1 MTGSLVRS
9 AQSEEHQYWT
19 DPILCEETRARLEH
33 FRRSGWL
40 PPNFKPRTL
49 QGIAVVERYWRKF
62 SIQSEADYVDHLLR
76 EDQAIYMNFFDW
88 MSRTSREK
96 TLQSYDEY
104 WRRLCQYFELF
115 ARRRVNEDVHGPFP
129 AERKIPRRTKNKNTL
144 DVDVF
149 CAIYRHHW
157 VHSRFFRHGNMIVQF
172 ATVQLWSAI
181 TGTRP
186 GVLLPQNTSLPGNP
200 SLGKRK
206 RAHAFESDLPKYI
219 SSKDLPD
226 SVCYR
231 DIELFY
237 LKDPQSKRD
246 VLCAIIEFRNLKGRP
261 EGADGTKFFM
271 HGDYQL
277 AYCPIAQIVSFAFRD
292 GAFVNTELTPELIWR
307 LRVPKHTSSL
317 PLRWKPEVLNTP
329 ILRRFE
335 RTPYGYELH
344 ESLSM
349 TYESSR
355 QALKELGRDAK
366 FEDDIGH
373 YNFRRWTANEVN
385 QSFVLPIDVDE
396 QLLGNFTSQERQR
409 VLGQSGDAVFEKHYQ
424 SQFIGRDLQHVV
436 LLRPSQEGLI
446 RFAGSMLRK
455 RDVQAPYELSNTH
468 KRAICQNP
476 DLLQLRREKR
486 ELGAEMRSLAGSIK
500 KARVPFPHLHQKHE
514 NVNKEIAKLRK
525 RLATDTREA
534 ARKHHFQNAPVLEI
548 DRQIKQLLGKT
559 DEASSEAPENEDSG
573 DVTWELPTPDY
584 VFAERARLVENF
596 YGPDAEN
603 FDEDKL
609 LARRTQV
616 TKDMVALLRLSEPSR
631 RGNRVNWNIGDED
644 DDLLDPPE
652 ESPPLE
658 EDSMNCPTNICIVCC
673 GLSRQS
679 SLNPPPHKFP
689 PDRQDSLRRHLID
702 THLQHARNGISCN
715 WKTCRDVPL
724 FSDITKFLAHAST
737 EHSYDIKIKLCH
749 LPQASQTSC
758 SDVSSREASPVSEN
772 RQRTETPASSVDLE
786 MKNIDPRLLEA
797 HPVPVAMALQT
808 QPVTEVLST
817 SGGSSHPNSAETPI
831 RRATRSTAKVTEF
844 APTPETE
851 SQPQYVRRSSRKKS
865 HAEQRVCGVK
875 EKKRLSHMKV
885 PKGPPLRR
893 SKRLRS

>member
-1 MTGSLVRS
+1 MAPVLVRS
-9 AQSEEHQYWT
+9 AQEDEHQYWT

-49 QGIAVVERYWRKF
+49 LGIAVVERYWRKY
-62 SIQSEADYVDHLLR
+62 SIQSKADYVDFLLL
-76 EDQAIYMNFFDW
+76 EDEAIYMNFFDW
-88 MSRTSREK
+88 MFRTSREK
-96 TLQSYDEY
+96 RLQSYDEY

-115 ARRRVNEDVHGPFP
+115 ARRRVNENVHKQMRRYLDGPFP
-129 AERKIPRRTKNKNTL
+129 AERKIPRRTKDKNTL

-149 CAIYRHHW
+149 CTIYRHHW

-186 GVLLPQNTSLPGNP
+186 GVLLPQDTSLPDNS

-206 RAHAFESDLPKYI
+206 RTHTFESDLPKYI

-277 AYCPIAQIVSFAFRD
+277 AYCPIAQIISFAFRD

-307 LRVPKHTSSL
+307 LRVPKHSSSL

-344 ESLSM
+344 KSLSM

-385 QSFVLPIDVDE
+385 R
-396 QLLGNFTSQERQR
+396 NFTSQERQR
-409 VLGQSGDAVFEKHYQ
+409 VLGQSGDAVFERHYQ

-436 LLRPSQEGLI
+436 LLRPPQEGLV

-455 RDVQAPYELSNTH
+455 RDVNAPSELTDTH

-476 DLLQLRREKR
+476 AILHLRREKR
-486 ELGAEMRSLAGSIK
+486 ELMAEMRSLAGTIK
-500 KARVPFPHLHQKHE
+500 NARISFPHLHQKHE
-514 NVNKEIAKLRK
+514 DVKKEIAKVRK

-534 ARKHHFQNAPVLEI
+534 ARKDHFQNAPVLEI
-548 DRQIKQLLGKT
+548 DRQIKQLLGGS
-559 DEASSEAPENEDSG
+559 DEASNEASDDENSG
-573 DVTWELPTPDY
+573 DESWELPNPKY

-596 YGPDAEN
+596 YGPDAET
-603 FDEDKL
+603 FDDDKL
-609 LARRTQV
+609 LARRIQV
-616 TKDMVALLRLSEPSR
+616 TKDMVALLQLCEPNR
-631 RGNRVNWNIGDED
+631 RGNRVNWNIDDENG
-644 DDLLDPPE
+644 LLDRPE
-652 ESPPLE
+652 ESPLPE
-658 EDSMNCPTNICIVCC
+658 EDNMKCATDVCIICC

-679 SLNPPPHKFP
+679 SSSLPPHKFP
-689 PDRQDSLRRHLID
+689 SNRLDSLRRHLID
-702 THLQHARNGISCN
+702 MHLVYARGGISCN
-715 WKTCRDVPL
+715 WEECRNVPH
-724 FSDITKFLAHAST
+724 FSEITEFLAHAYT
-737 EHSYDIKIKLCH
+737 AHSYDVNLKLCH
-749 LPQASQTSC
+749 LPHVTQTNC
-758 SDVSSREASPVSEN
+758 SDISSREESLESEN
-772 RQRTETPASSVDLE
+772 RQRIETPASSVELE
-786 MKNIDPRLLEA
+786 LGNIDPRLLEA
-797 HPVPVAMALQT
+797 HPVPITNSLPYQSD
-808 QPVTEVLST
+808 TETPDS
-817 SGGSSHPNSAETPI
+817 SGGSILKNSKPSSVEVPI
-831 RRATRSTAKVTEF
+831 RRSTRGTAKLTELTP
-844 APTPETE
+844 APEPECK
-851 SQPQYVRRSSRKKS
+851 PQNRKRSSRRNL
-865 HAEQRVCGVK
+865 HAKEHSPREQRGN
-875 EKKRLSHMKV
+875 KKPAGMKAPKV
-885 PKGPPLRR
+885 PLLRR
-893 SKRLRS
+893 SRRLQAQ

>member
-1 MTGSLVRS
+1 MFL
-9 AQSEEHQYWT
+9 
-19 DPILCEETRARLEH
+19 
-33 FRRSGWL
+33 FR
-40 PPNFKPRTL
+40 
-49 QGIAVVERYWRKF
+49 
-62 SIQSEADYVDHLLR
+62 
-76 EDQAIYMNFFDW
+76 
-88 MSRTSREK
+88 
-96 TLQSYDEY
+96 
-104 WRRLCQYFELF
+104 
-115 ARRRVNEDVHGPFP
+115 
-129 AERKIPRRTKNKNTL
+129 
-144 DVDVF
+144 
-149 CAIYRHHW
+149 
-157 VHSRFFRHGNMIVQF
+157 
-172 ATVQLWSAI
+172 
-181 TGTRP
+181 
-186 GVLLPQNTSLPGNP
+186 
-200 SLGKRK
+200 
-206 RAHAFESDLPKYI
+206 
-219 SSKDLPD
+219 
-226 SVCYR
+226 
-231 DIELFY
+231 
-237 LKDPQSKRD
+237 
-246 VLCAIIEFRNLKGRP
+246 
-261 EGADGTKFFM
+261 TKFFM

-292 GAFVNTELTPELIWR
+292 GAFVNKELTPELIWR

-335 RTPYGYELH
+335 RTPYGHEVH

-385 QSFVLPIDVDE
+385 RQENFVIPIDVDE

-455 RDVQAPYELSNTH
+455 LSNTH

-500 KARVPFPHLHQKHE
+500 KARVPFPHPYQKHE

-534 ARKHHFQNAPVLEI
+534 ARKDHFQNAPVIEI
-548 DRQIKQLLGKT
+548 DKQIKQLLGNT

-573 DVTWELPTPDY
+573 DETWELPTPNY

-609 LARRTQV
+609 LARHTQV
-616 TKDMVALLRLSEPSR
+616 TKDMVVLLRLSEPSR

-658 EDSMNCPTNICIVCC
+658 EDTMNCPTNMYR
-673 GLSRQS
+673 L
-679 SLNPPPHKFP
+679 
-689 PDRQDSLRRHLID
+689 DSLRRHLID

-749 LPQASQTSC
+749 LLQASQTSC

-772 RQRTETPASSVDLE
+772 RQNTKTPTSPVDLE

-831 RRATRSTAKVTEF
+831 R
-844 APTPETE
+844 
-851 SQPQYVRRSSRKKS
+851 
-865 HAEQRVCGVK
+865 
-875 EKKRLSHMKV
+875 
-885 PKGPPLRR
+885 
-893 SKRLRS
+893 